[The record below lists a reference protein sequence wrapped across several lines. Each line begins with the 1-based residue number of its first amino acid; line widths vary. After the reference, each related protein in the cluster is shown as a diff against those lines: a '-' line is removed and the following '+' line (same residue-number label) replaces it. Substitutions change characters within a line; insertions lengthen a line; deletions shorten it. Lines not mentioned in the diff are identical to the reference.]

1 MAVFNKRLT
10 FKKSYLYMSNNQLK
24 TFVRFDGSGRIV
36 PSSMVIAY
44 SMPKVGKWKEIN
56 SYLTSSPTTTIAPP
70 PPVVIGQSFQG
81 GIVGYI
87 LEPGDPEYNA
97 NVQKGLIAGPVIQC
111 AMWGPNGTLNT
122 DDVSIG
128 AGLSNTDKIIA
139 ATVEGTNA
147 AILAR
152 NYNGGGYNDWFLPS
166 YNELVKFCINK
177 TAIGGFTNACSF
189 SQNYWSSSSIYENSP
204 QKIYGLCIDIND
216 CVDFIGIASRWEL
229 LAFRAAR
236 YFTNQ

>member
-1 MAVFNKRLT
+1 
-10 FKKSYLYMSNNQLK
+10 MSNNRSLRA
-24 TFVRFDGSGRIV
+24 FVKYDSTGKLV
-36 PSSMVIAY
+36 PSSLILAQ

-56 SYLTSSPTTTIAPP
+56 STTSPTTTIAPP

-87 LEPGDPEYNA
+87 LQVEDPGYDA
-97 NVQKGLIAGPVIQC
+97 NIQKGLLAGPIIQC
-111 AMWGPNGTLNT
+111 AQWGPNGVFNS
-122 DDVSIG
+122 DDRSIG
-128 AGLSNTDKIIA
+128 AGLSNTNNIITGA
-139 ATVEGTNA
+139 GPGTYA

-177 TAIGGFTNACSF
+177 TAIGGFTNVCPF
-189 SQNYWSSSSIYENSP
+189 PRNYWSSSSYIENTDNR
-204 QKIYGLCIDIND
+204 YGLSIDTNN
-216 CVDFIGIASRWEL
+216 CALLGIAFRTNSF
-229 LAFRAAR
+229 AFRAAR